1 MCGDQNL
8 FHLVFTPSV
17 LFPFGYVPN
26 LYVHTIAS
34 KLGCV
39 NRLCNLSLQ
48 QVQNHG
54 FVQVSHRTANVYYP
68 HLQHEPTQDN
78 SFTISGK
85 FTKSRKYSDCQT
97 LTVPVYF
104 GF

>member
-1 MCGDQNL
+1 M
-8 FHLVFTPSV
+8 
-17 LFPFGYVPN
+17 
-26 LYVHTIAS
+26 
-34 KLGCV
+34 
-39 NRLCNLSLQ
+39 
-48 QVQNHG
+48 
-54 FVQVSHRTANVYYP
+54 QVSHRTANAYYP
-68 HLQHEPTQDN
+68 HLQHKPTHDN